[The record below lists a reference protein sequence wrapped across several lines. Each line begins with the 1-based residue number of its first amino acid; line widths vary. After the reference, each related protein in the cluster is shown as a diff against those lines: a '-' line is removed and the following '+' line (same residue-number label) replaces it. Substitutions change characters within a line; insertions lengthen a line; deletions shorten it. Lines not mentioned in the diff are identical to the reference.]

1 MGGGTSARTVP
12 ASLRP
17 SMPSSTRLC
26 QQVFN
31 NGCRDEALIRHDRAA
46 LGRAAANC
54 IQSGLRIRVARIA
67 VYCLSRGVSVN
78 RPQRVVRYSPL
89 VHSPIGDV
97 GSANQYLNALRCHAS
112 IVTTP
117 GHQGHA

>member
-26 QQVFN
+26 QQVFK

-46 LGRAAANC
+46 LGRFC
-54 IQSGLRIRVARIA
+54 LHVRVREQESSALA
-67 VYCLSRGVSVN
+67 VQDLQHGRHTRFGCKVSSR
-78 RPQRVVRYSPL
+78 RP
-89 VHSPIGDV
+89 
-97 GSANQYLNALRCHAS
+97 LN
-112 IVTTP
+112 
-117 GHQGHA
+117 